1 MVGACHCL
9 VLEREMLIFLVNL
22 CSFQPDLSL
31 RMGDRQWHCNYRLTY
46 VIKQNAF
53 CRSLV
58 AFTVSGPTLLSV
70 CSCCFFLFL
79 EGPRP

>member
-31 RMGDRQWHCNYRLTY
+31 RMGDRQWHCNYRLTH
-46 VIKQNAF
+46 VINSRMHFVGLSWLSQRLSPHF
-53 CRSLV
+53 CLFAAAAS
-58 AFTVSGPTLLSV
+58 S
-70 CSCCFFLFL
+70 FL
-79 EGPRP
+79 